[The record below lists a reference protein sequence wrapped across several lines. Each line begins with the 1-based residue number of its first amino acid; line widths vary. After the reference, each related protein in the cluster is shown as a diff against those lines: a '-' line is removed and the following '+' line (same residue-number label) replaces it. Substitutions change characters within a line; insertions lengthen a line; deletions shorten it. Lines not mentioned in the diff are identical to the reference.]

1 MTIQI
6 VIDVQC
12 QDKVRRIPHIRRPIQ
27 QICLALLEHGG
38 LKPYEVQQSLEGLAS
53 FWVSI
58 ANRSR
63 KLEDYAEVF
72 KEV

>member
-1 MTIQI
+1 VTIQI

-12 QDKVRRIPHIRRPIQ
+12 QEKSRRIPCIRRPIQ
-27 QICLALLEHGG
+27 QVCLALLEHGG
-38 LKPYEVQQSLEGLAS
+38 LKPYEIQQSLERLAS

-63 KLEDYAEVF
+63 KLEDYAEIF
-72 KEV
+72 EEG